1 MIDHQFTAMV
11 IGLLLA
17 AAILFLVRR
26 DHLHGPYAYWWL
38 FVALCAV
45 VLAIWPQIIDR
56 LAASA
61 GISYPPMFA
70 VIVAMALLLVKML
83 KMDIERSRQERRLRR
98 LTQRLA
104 MLEEENR
111 RLAEKTH
118 PEEDGIPPSR

>member
-1 MIDHQFTAMV
+1 MIDYQSTAML

-45 VLAIWPQIIDR
+45 VLAIWPRLIDM
-56 LAASA
+56 LALQA
-61 GISYPPMFA
+61 GVNYPPMLA
-70 VIVAMALLLVKML
+70 VVVAITLVLIKML

-104 MLEEENR
+104 MLEEDNR
-111 RLAEKTH
+111 TLREQRADGR
-118 PEEDGIPPSR
+118 EESQET